1 MPEVK
6 IKEIKKDMSSISL
19 TAKVISIGEERL
31 VQTKYGEARVADAI
45 VEDDTGRITL
55 TLWREQID
63 KVKEGNI
70 IRIENGFVREFRGK
84 LSINVAKNGRITV
97 LKNK

>member
-6 IKEIKKDMSSISL
+6 VKDIKKDMSNIFL
-19 TAKVISIGEERL
+19 TVKVISIGEERL

-45 VEDDTGRITL
+45 VEDYTGKITL

-70 IRIENGFVREFRGK
+70 IRIENGFVREFKGK
-84 LSINVAKNGRITV
+84 LNINVAKNGRIIV
-97 LKNK
+97 LKK